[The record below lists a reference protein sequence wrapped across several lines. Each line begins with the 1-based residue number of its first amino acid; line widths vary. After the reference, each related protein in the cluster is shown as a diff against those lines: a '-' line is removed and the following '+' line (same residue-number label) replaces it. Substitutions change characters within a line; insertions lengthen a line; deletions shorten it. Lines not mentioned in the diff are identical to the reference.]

1 MLIIQSDYVSSYPLV
16 VLVSSCVNGLNLL
29 WQGIFYKVFD
39 AINFIFG
46 SYCLVPVRHHG
57 TVQNSWPR
65 GNGSLSIWQSTHDP
79 GQENAVSPDEVQKGQ
94 YYLDDI

>member
-1 MLIIQSDYVSSYPLV
+1 MDSIYYDKVYSIKCLMRLTSS
-16 VLVSSCVNGLNLL
+16 
-29 WQGIFYKVFD
+29 
-39 AINFIFG
+39 
-46 SYCLVPVRHHG
+46 LVPVRHHG

-65 GNGSLSIWQSTHDP
+65 GNGSLSIWQGTHDP